1 MTVQILSPEVQIK
14 LARTDGP
21 LEALTKLFSDLERQ
35 RIRYCHWK
43 SNLRLDKSLRGETD
57 LDLLVHKD
65 DRDMFNRTLDEH
77 DIKLLNPAAGKD
89 YPGVEN
95 YLGFDPQSAKLF
107 HLHVHYQLVL
117 GEQFVKNTV
126 LPFET
131 LFIENTRM
139 QRGIKVPCPELE
151 IIILSIRALLKY
163 RDRDVIKDI
172 LSIRSSGIPKHI
184 LDEIDWL
191 LGQISRPNMAYY
203 LDQVADVIPADIVEE
218 FLETITHNPRNGYKL
233 FSLRKQLRRSLQPYL
248 RQSRLIGALK
258 YYREAYRQ
266 IIPFHN
272 ASPNRKMTLGSGG
285 KTIAL
290 IGADGSGKSSM
301 SASLAKWLSWKLDVR
316 LFYLGSKQP
325 SLLSKTLYYLFRIA
339 RRGHRSSS
347 HVLGETNPITRIFEN
362 LRNTLLYSH
371 HLSTGHDRY
380 RRYRAGCKHASKGSI
395 VIYDRYPLEA
405 PLDGPRIQ
413 PVKLNEHGPMHRV
426 FYRLEEQLYQRI
438 RPPEFCLVLNVSPE
452 ISTNRKPD
460 HNPEVVAAKCKFI
473 NELGTLDE
481 KKNGWNFIQINAD
494 LPYED
499 VYHQIKTT
507 VWNVL

>member
-1 MTVQILSPEVQIK
+1 MTVEILSPEVKIK
-14 LARTDGP
+14 LDRTNAP
-21 LEALTKLFSDLERQ
+21 LEALTELFLSLERQ
-35 RIRYCHWK
+35 GIRYCHWK

-65 DRDMFNRTLDEH
+65 DRDIFIRTLDEH
-77 DIKLLNPAAGKD
+77 GIKLLNPAAGKD
-89 YPGVEN
+89 YPGVVN

-139 QRGIKVPCPELE
+139 KQGIKVPFPELE

-184 LDEIDWL
+184 LEEIEWL
-191 LGQISRPNMAYY
+191 LRQISKPHMAYY
-203 LDQVADVIPADIVEE
+203 LDKVAHVIPEDIVEE
-218 FLETITHNPRNGYKL
+218 FLETITRFPRNGFKL
-233 FSLRKQLRRSLQPYL
+233 FSLRKRLRRSLRPYL

-258 YYREAYRQ
+258 YYREAYQQ
-266 IIPFHN
+266 IIPLHN

-301 SASLAKWLSWKLDVR
+301 SGALVKWLSWKLDVR
-316 LFYLGSKQP
+316 LYYLGSKQP
-325 SLLSKTLYYLFRIA
+325 SLLSKTIYYLFRIA

-347 HVLGETNPITRIFEN
+347 HVFGETNPITRILEN

-413 PVKLNEHGPMHRV
+413 SVKLNENGPIHRV
-426 FYRLEEQLYQRI
+426 FFRHEEQLYERI
-438 RPPEFCLVLNVSPE
+438 RPPDFCLVLNVSPE
-452 ISTNRKPD
+452 VSTNRKPD
-460 HNPEVVAAKCKFI
+460 HNPEVVAAKCRFV
-473 NELGTLDE
+473 NELGTPDE
-481 KKNGWNFIQINAD
+481 NKNGWNFIHINAD

-499 VYHQIKTT
+499 VSHQIKTT
-507 VWNVL
+507 AWSVL